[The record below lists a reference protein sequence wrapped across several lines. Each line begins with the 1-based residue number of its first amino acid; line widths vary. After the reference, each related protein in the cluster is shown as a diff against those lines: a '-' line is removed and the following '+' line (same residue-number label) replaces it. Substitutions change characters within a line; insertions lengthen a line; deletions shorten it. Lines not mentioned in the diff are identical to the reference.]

1 MWPMP
6 SIEQWR
12 ATWKQL
18 GVSFTQ
24 ALTHDFDDLIA
35 RYSEPHRKYHTV
47 RHLDECFAKLAE
59 IRDYADRPAEVE
71 VALWFHDAVYEQRST
86 QNEAKSAALAVK
98 TIRTAGGSPECGERV
113 SALIMATRHAAIP
126 QDNDAKVL
134 VSKYGFS
141 TDIERSK
148 RFRLEVEF
156 KVDSEFV
163 NQIYHELKRIN
174 VRGRPLSST
183 AAERT
188 KWKYARRCL

>member
-1 MWPMP
+1 MP

-18 GVSFTQ
+18 SVSFTP

-71 VALWFHDAVYEQRST
+71 VALWFHDAVYEQSST
-86 QNEAKSAALAVK
+86 QNEAESAALAVK

-126 QDNDAKVL
+126 QDDDAKVL

-141 TDIERSK
+141 TDSERSK

-156 KVDSEFV
+156 KDDSE
-163 NQIYHELKRIN
+163 
-174 VRGRPLSST
+174 VRESDLS
-183 AAERT
+183 
-188 KWKYARRCL
+188 